1 MLDAGP
7 SKIGDNTV
15 EHNYSFFLP
24 PLLKLLR
31 AAVAIMTPVENDKP
45 RSKPPMNHSSIPP
58 SSTGM
63 ISQAGVVKSAL
74 SSQLE
79 QLEDDGS
86 TLKSQLVSLPVNC
99 DVAIEKI
106 RPNDHWFLQTVVQM
120 IAEEKWHDLE
130 CFIKS
135 PSKQSSSSSTQTDF
149 EPRSPPK
156 WSKVS
161 SNELK
166 LINSM
171 NGMSLGAKRK
181 CRVDFNHLE
190 IIHFA
195 CKHNPPQKVVR
206 HLAKLYNTGATLP
219 DNMGRLPLHYAAQ
232 WGASGRL
239 IHYLVQKDSSAAC
252 TKDNLGKTPLH
263 LLCENF
269 NANNDPNQS
278 LGLSCDEG
286 MLWIVKLLL
295 DTSPDSINVSTV
307 V

>member
-1 MLDAGP
+1 
-7 SKIGDNTV
+7 
-15 EHNYSFFLP
+15 
-24 PLLKLLR
+24 
-31 AAVAIMTPVENDKP
+31 
-45 RSKPPMNHSSIPP
+45 MNHSS
-58 SSTGM
+58 TGT

-79 QLEDDGS
+79 QFDDES

-120 IAEEKWHDLE
+120 IADEQWHDLE

-149 EPRSPPK
+149 FEPRSPPK

-161 SNELK
+161 SKELK

-181 CRVDFNHLE
+181 RRLDFNPLE

-195 CKHNPPQKVVR
+195 CKHNPPQKIVR

-295 DTSPDSINVSTV
+295 DTSPESINVSTV